1 MKKQPTGIL
10 KTELLNKNPITMTTR
25 KMITD
30 ELSSIE
36 IAFKLLPGDADQYG
50 TVENTPAREELQD
63 REDELMQMLNA
74 FPL

>member
-1 MKKQPTGIL
+1 
-10 KTELLNKNPITMTTR
+10 MTTR

-30 ELSSIE
+30 ELDQIE
-36 IAFKLLPGDADQYG
+36 AAFRALPGEADQYG
-50 TVENTPAREELQD
+50 TVENTPAREELQE

>member
-1 MKKQPTGIL
+1 
-10 KTELLNKNPITMTTR
+10 MTTR

-36 IAFKLLPGDADQYG
+36 IAFKLLPGEEDQYG
-50 TVENTPAREELQD
+50 TVENTPAREELQE